1 MTATCWWRIKK
12 YKWKCDDRVQGR
24 SLVLRDGTGFW
35 LQATQLDGQRRINH
49 KLDVMISFPWWLRQS
64 RICLQCRI
72 PRFNPWVGKIP
83 WRRDW
88 VPTVVFL
95 HEKFHGQRRLV
106 GYRPWGHKEL
116 DMTELL
122 SLSPFHFAIQT
133 WSLTHGQ
140 RFCNR
145 ARIQEE

>member
-83 WRRDW
+83 WRREW
-88 VPTVVFL
+88 VPTLVFL

-116 DMTELL
+116 DMTESL
-122 SLSPFHFAIQT
+122 SLSFWYPNMKLNPWTEILQQ
-133 WSLTHGQ
+133 SK
-140 RFCNR
+140 NP
-145 ARIQEE
+145 ARVRN